1 VIVAIVPA
9 AGEARRMG
17 RPKLLLPWQGS
28 TLLDHLVRSL
38 RQGGADRL
46 VLVTRVDDAALANWA
61 AVAGVDLTV
70 NPEPARGMLS
80 SVWCGLEALGA
91 AAVAQVAEALLVCPA
106 DHPTVRA
113 ETVAALLARLRA
125 GALLVVPTHGG
136 RRGHPLAI
144 APALV
149 TEILDLD
156 LTVGLRQLLERRAE
170 SLVELPVDD
179 PGVVLDV
186 DTTEDYERLL
196 GRAPSIH

>member
-1 VIVAIVPA
+1 
-9 AGEARRMG
+9 MG

-28 TLLDHLVRSL
+28 TLLDHLVGSL

-46 VLVTRVDDAALANWA
+46 VLVTRADDEALADWA

-70 NPEPARGMLS
+70 NPDPERGMLS
-80 SVWCGLEALGA
+80 SVWAGLEALGA

-106 DHPTVRA
+106 DHPAVRA

-125 GALLVVPTHGG
+125 GALLAVPTHGA

-156 LTVGLRQLLERRAE
+156 PTVGLRQLLERRVE

-179 PGVVLDV
+179 PGVVLDI
-186 DTTEDYERLL
+186 DTAEDYDRLL
-196 GRAPSIH
+196 GDRIPGSKTPYRARDSS

>member
-1 VIVAIVPA
+1 
-9 AGEARRMG
+9 MG